1 MEMKS
6 HEVWE
11 EHLNQSLSPEVAF
24 GRAWRRDLDH
34 AQGMVATP
42 TQNSWGIIAT
52 ASTWNKRNTQQLR
65 RKVATYYVLISFTN
79 PECRPSEWR
88 DNEFQ
93 SLPNTQIN
101 SRGRLQHIYWTHSIK
116 ESVANTCRVQ
126 PKNCQHS
133 TNILM
138 QTFMMFHFKNRLK
151 YIQNSSKMHPKSL
164 QMAPWDP
171 LWITSQSGDPSWTFS
186 DDILEPLWSPM
197 GSLGTPQITNKY
209 KKYR

>member
-1 MEMKS
+1 MLTTITARRSTHDVCEKSWDSELWMEMKS

-101 SRGRLQHIYWTHSIK
+101 SRGRLQHIYWTHSI
-116 ESVANTCRVQ
+116 
-126 PKNCQHS
+126 
-133 TNILM
+133 
-138 QTFMMFHFKNRLK
+138 
-151 YIQNSSKMHPKSL
+151 
-164 QMAPWDP
+164 
-171 LWITSQSGDPSWTFS
+171 ITSQYLQSTTKKLSTFH
-186 DDILEPLWSPM
+186 
-197 GSLGTPQITNKY
+197 
-209 KKYR
+209 